1 MYNVRM
7 EKAYRYRFYPTPE
20 QEQLLRQ
27 TMGCVRLVYNKAL
40 AARTEAWYERQERVD
55 YVLTSS
61 MLTGWKKQE
70 DLDFLNDVSCVPLQQ
85 GLRHLQKAFGNFWA
99 GRTQYPNFKK
109 KHHGGSAEFT
119 KSAFKWKDGQL
130 FLAKCSEPLPIVW
143 SRELPDGCSP
153 STVTVKLSASGQW
166 HVSLLVDADI
176 EELPKINKAIGL
188 DVGITSL
195 IATSDGDKITNPK
208 HFKRLKKKLKR
219 EQKSLS
225 RKQKGS
231 RNRYKARLK
240 VARVHRQ
247 ISDSRKD
254 FLHKLTTQLVREN
267 QAIVVE
273 DLAIKNMVKNH
284 KLASSIS
291 DASWGELVRQLDYK
305 CRWYGRDLI
314 KIDRWF
320 PSSKRCGNC
329 GHIVDKMPLNIREWE
344 CPSCGA
350 NHDRDINASKNILA
364 AGLAVSVCGANV
376 RPDKDSLKGQLRKS
390 SNGKKQKL
398 GS

>member
-1 MYNVRM
+1 M
-7 EKAYRYRFYPTPE
+7 EKAYRYRFYPTAE
-20 QEQLLRQ
+20 QEELLRR
-27 TMGCVRLVYNKAL
+27 TMGCVRLVYNRAL

-61 MLTGWKKQE
+61 MLTGWKQKE
-70 DLDFLNDVSCVPLQQ
+70 ELDFLNDVSCVPLQQ

-99 GRTQYPNFKK
+99 GRTKYPNFKK

-119 KSAFKWKDGQL
+119 KSAFRWKDGKM

-143 SRELPDGCSP
+143 SRELPSGCEP

-166 HVSLLVDADI
+166 HVSLLVNADI
-176 EELPKINKAIGL
+176 EQLPKIEKAIGL

-195 IATSDGDKITNPK
+195 IATSDGDKISNPK
-208 HFKRLKKKLKR
+208 HFKQLRRKLKKA
-219 EQKSLS
+219 QKTLY

-231 RNRYKARLK
+231 KNRQKARLK
-240 VARVHRQ
+240 VAKVHGQ

-267 QAIVVE
+267 QTIVVE

-284 KLASSIS
+284 KLALSIS
-291 DASWGELVRQLDYK
+291 DASWGELLRQLAYK
-305 CRWYGRDLI
+305 CEWYGRELI

-320 PSSKRCGNC
+320 PSSKRCGSC
-329 GHIVDKMPLNIREWE
+329 GHVVDKLPLNIREWE
-344 CPSCGA
+344 CPKCGA

-364 AGLAVSVCGANV
+364 AGLAVSVCGANI
-376 RPDKDSLKGQLRKS
+376 RPDRDSSKGQLRKS
-390 SNGKKQKL
+390 GNGKKQK
-398 GS
+398 S

>member
-1 MYNVRM
+1 M
-7 EKAYRYRFYPTPE
+7 EKAYRYRFYPTTE

-61 MLTGWKKQE
+61 MLTSWKQE
-70 DLDFLNDVSCVPLQQ
+70 VELGFLNDVSCVPLQQ
-85 GLRHLQKAFGNFWA
+85 GLRHLQKAFSNFWD
-99 GRTQYPNFKK
+99 GRTKYPNFKK

-119 KSAFKWKDGQL
+119 KSAFRWKNGRL

-143 SRELPDGCSP
+143 SRELPTGSEP

-166 HVSLLVDADI
+166 HVSLLVNTDI
-176 EELPKINKAIGL
+176 EKLPKINKSIGL

-195 IATSDGDKITNPK
+195 IVTSDGDKISNPK
-208 HFKRLKKKLKR
+208 HFKRLRKKLKKA
-219 EQKSLS
+219 QKTLS
-225 RKQKGS
+225 RKQEGS
-231 RNRYKARLK
+231 KNRYKARRK
-240 VARVHRQ
+240 VAKVHGQ

-267 QAIVVE
+267 QTIVVE
-273 DLAIKNMVKNH
+273 DLAIKNMVRNH
-284 KLASSIS
+284 KLALSIS
-291 DASWGELVRQLDYK
+291 DASWGELIRQLAYK
-305 CRWYGRDLI
+305 CEWYGRELV

-320 PSSKRCGNC
+320 PSSKRCGSC
-329 GHIVDKMPLNIREWE
+329 GHVVDKLPLNVREWE
-344 CPSCGA
+344 CPKCGA

-364 AGLAVSVCGANV
+364 AGLAVSVCGANI
-376 RPDKDSLKGQLRKS
+376 RPDRDSSKGQLRKS
-390 SNGKKQKL
+390 SNGTKQK
-398 GS
+398 S

>member
-1 MYNVRM
+1 M
-7 EKAYRYRFYPTPE
+7 EKAFRYRFYPTTA

-70 DLDFLNDVSCVPLQQ
+70 ELDFLNNVSCVPIQQ

-99 GRTQYPNFKK
+99 GRAKYPNFKK

-119 KSAFKWKDGQL
+119 KSAFRWKDGQL

-143 SRELPDGCSP
+143 SRELPNGCEP

-166 HVSLLVDADI
+166 HVSLLVDTDI
-176 EELPKINKAIGL
+176 EELPKVGKAIGL

-219 EQKSLS
+219 EQKSLF

-231 RNRYKARLK
+231 RNRQKARLK
-240 VARVHRQ
+240 VAGVHRR

-267 QAIVVE
+267 QTIVVE

-284 KLASSIS
+284 KLANSIS

-305 CRWYGRDLI
+305 CRWYGRELI
-314 KIDRWF
+314 RIDRWF
-320 PSSKRCGNC
+320 PSSKRCGSC
-329 GHIVDKMPLNIREWE
+329 GHIVDKMPLNVREWE

-350 NHDRDINASKNILA
+350 NHDRDINASRNILA
-364 AGLAVSVCGANV
+364 AGLAVSVCGANI
-376 RPDKDSLKGQLRKS
+376 RPDKDSLKGQLRNS
-390 SNGKKQKL
+390 SNGRKQKL